1 MERKL
6 NIKVLLPEEVIEKY
20 DIDEDT
26 GVLSYFEDGAIHI
39 LIEDEDEMPEE
50 EKATEDEVPVPKLIK
65 DVQVYINGI
74 PVLLEGKSEYIFVD
88 IFDFYAFDLNAGNGR
103 EIITKLNG
111 ENAQFTAVLKEGDRI
126 ELAWKEF

>member
-39 LIEDEDEMPEE
+39 LIEDDDEMPEE
-50 EKATEDEVPVPKLIK
+50 EKHDTVCDTPCEQCRHYCKRH
-65 DVQVYINGI
+65 GI
-74 PVLLEGKSEYIFVD
+74 CTRD
-88 IFDFYAFDLNAGNGR
+88 
-103 EIITKLNG
+103 
-111 ENAQFTAVLKEGDRI
+111 
-126 ELAWKEF
+126 

>member
-39 LIEDEDEMPEE
+39 LIEDDDEMPEE
-50 EKATEDEVPVPKLIK
+50 EMHDTRQSFLQGAWDCDGVRHSACDGRALTWRSARFCSTPKL
-65 DVQVYINGI
+65 
-74 PVLLEGKSEYIFVD
+74 
-88 IFDFYAFDLNAGNGR
+88 
-103 EIITKLNG
+103 
-111 ENAQFTAVLKEGDRI
+111 
-126 ELAWKEF
+126 

>member
-39 LIEDEDEMPEE
+39 LIEDDDEMPEE
-50 EKATEDEVPVPKLIK
+50 EMHDTVCDTPCERSAATIA
-65 DVQVYINGI
+65 NG
-74 PVLLEGKSEYIFVD
+74 
-88 IFDFYAFDLNAGNGR
+88 
-103 EIITKLNG
+103 
-111 ENAQFTAVLKEGDRI
+111 TASARGTDGGGLCRI
-126 ELAWKEF
+126 M

>member
-39 LIEDEDEMPEE
+39 LIENEDEMPEE
-50 EKATEDEVPVPKLIK
+50 EMHDTVCDAPCEPPLLQTARHLHAGLTEV
-65 DVQVYINGI
+65 VYAESCDQY
-74 PVLLEGKSEYIFVD
+74 PLF
-88 IFDFYAFDLNAGNGR
+88 
-103 EIITKLNG
+103 
-111 ENAQFTAVLKEGDRI
+111 
-126 ELAWKEF
+126 

>member
-39 LIEDEDEMPEE
+39 LIE
-50 EKATEDEVPVPKLIK
+50 I
-65 DVQVYINGI
+65 QVRF
-74 PVLLEGKSEYIFVD
+74 P
-88 IFDFYAFDLNAGNGR
+88 R
-103 EIITKLNG
+103 
-111 ENAQFTAVLKEGDRI
+111 
-126 ELAWKEF
+126 

>member
-26 GVLSYFEDGAIHI
+26 GVLSYFEDAAIHI

-50 EKATEDEVPVPKLIK
+50 MHDTVCDTPCEQCRRYCKRH
-65 DVQVYINGI
+65 GI
-74 PVLLEGKSEYIFVD
+74 YTRD
-88 IFDFYAFDLNAGNGR
+88 
-103 EIITKLNG
+103 
-111 ENAQFTAVLKEGDRI
+111 
-126 ELAWKEF
+126 

>member
-39 LIEDEDEMPEE
+39 LIEDDDEMPEE
-50 EKATEDEVPVPKLIK
+50 MHDTV
-65 DVQVYINGI
+65 
-74 PVLLEGKSEYIFVD
+74 
-88 IFDFYAFDLNAGNGR
+88 
-103 EIITKLNG
+103 
-111 ENAQFTAVLKEGDRI
+111 
-126 ELAWKEF
+126 

>member
-39 LIEDEDEMPEE
+39 LIEDEDEVPEE
-50 EKATEDEVPVPKLIK
+50 KYDPVRDTPCEPCRH
-65 DVQVYINGI
+65 YCRRHGI
-74 PVLLEGKSEYIFVD
+74 CTRD
-88 IFDFYAFDLNAGNGR
+88 
-103 EIITKLNG
+103 
-111 ENAQFTAVLKEGDRI
+111 
-126 ELAWKEF
+126 

>member
-50 EKATEDEVPVPKLIK
+50 EKYDTVRDAPCE
-65 DVQVYINGI
+65 QCRRYCRRHGI
-74 PVLLEGKSEYIFVD
+74 CMRD
-88 IFDFYAFDLNAGNGR
+88 
-103 EIITKLNG
+103 
-111 ENAQFTAVLKEGDRI
+111 
-126 ELAWKEF
+126 

>member
-50 EKATEDEVPVPKLIK
+50 EKYDTVRDAPCEPCRR
-65 DVQVYINGI
+65 YCRRHGI
-74 PVLLEGKSEYIFVD
+74 CTQ
-88 IFDFYAFDLNAGNGR
+88 N
-103 EIITKLNG
+103 
-111 ENAQFTAVLKEGDRI
+111 
-126 ELAWKEF
+126 

>member
-39 LIEDEDEMPEE
+39 LIEVMTRCRKKKCTIPSAILPASSA
-50 EKATEDEVPVPKLIK
+50 ATIA
-65 DVQVYINGI
+65 NG
-74 PVLLEGKSEYIFVD
+74 
-88 IFDFYAFDLNAGNGR
+88 
-103 EIITKLNG
+103 
-111 ENAQFTAVLKEGDRI
+111 TASARGTDGGGLCRI
-126 ELAWKEF
+126 M